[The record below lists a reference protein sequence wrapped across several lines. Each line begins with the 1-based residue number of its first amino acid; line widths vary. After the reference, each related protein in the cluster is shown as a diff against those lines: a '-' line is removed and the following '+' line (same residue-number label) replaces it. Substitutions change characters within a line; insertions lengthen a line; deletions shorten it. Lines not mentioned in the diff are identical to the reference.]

1 MRDFT
6 SDRIKEIKPSGIRK
20 FFDIANKI
28 KDCISL
34 GVGEPDFDTP
44 WHITEEGI
52 YSLEQGKTFYTSNQG
67 LPELKEEISKWNK
80 RKYNLDYSPENIIV
94 TCGGSEA
101 IDIALRACIN
111 PGDEVIILEPNYV
124 CYEPDIILAGGVAIK
139 IKLKNENEFRLTPEE
154 LEEVIT
160 DKTKILLINYP
171 NNPTGAIMTKEDL
184 EKIAEVIKKHDLL
197 VISDEIYSELTYSGN
212 HYSIGALPDMRDR
225 TITINGFSKAFSMT
239 GWRLGYVMGPKAIM
253 DQMKKIHQFV
263 IMCSPTISQYAG
275 IEALKNGDGDI
286 EKMKKEYDKR
296 RKYLLKEFDR
306 LGLPCFEPRGAFYI
320 FPDIRKYRMT
330 SEEFAT
336 DLLEK
341 EHVVVVPGTAF
352 GDSGEGFVR
361 ISYAYS
367 LDALKE
373 AVRRIEKY
381 IGSLNFK
388 AGNYCTFDE

>member
-67 LPELKEEISKWNK
+67 LPELREEISKWNK

-101 IDIALRACIN
+101 INIALRACIN

>member
-67 LPELKEEISKWNK
+67 LPELREEISKWNK

>member
-6 SDRIKEIKPSGIRK
+6 SDRIKSIKPSGIRK

-28 KDCISL
+28 EGCISL

-52 YSLEQGKTFYTSNQG
+52 YSLEQGRTFYTSNQG
-67 LPELKEEISKWNK
+67 LPELREEISRWNK
-80 RKYNLDYSPENIIV
+80 RKYGLEYGADEIMV

-111 PGDEVIILEPNYV
+111 PGDEVVILEPNYV
-124 CYEPDIILAGGVAIK
+124 CYEPDILLAGGASVR

-154 LEEVIT
+154 LEKVVT
-160 DKTKILLINYP
+160 DKTKILLMNYP
-171 NNPTGAIMTKEDL
+171 NNPTGAIMTKGDL
-184 EKIAEVIKKHDLL
+184 EKIAEVVIKHDLL
-197 VISDEIYSELTYSGN
+197 VISDEIYSELTYSGK
-212 HYSIGALPDMRDR
+212 HYSIGSLPGMRDR

-239 GWRLGYVMGPKAIM
+239 GWRLGYAMGPKAII
-253 DQMKKIHQFV
+253 DQVKKIHQFV
-263 IMCSPTISQYAG
+263 IMSAPTISQYAG
-275 IEALKNGDGDI
+275 LEALKNGDADI
-286 EKMKKEYDKR
+286 ERMKKEYDKR
-296 RKYLLKEFDR
+296 RKYLLKEFNR

-320 FPDIRKYRMT
+320 FPDIRKYGMT
-330 SEEFAT
+330 SEGFVT

-373 AVRRIEKY
+373 AVRRINMF
-381 IGSLNFK
+381 L
-388 AGNYCTFDE
+388 FDSSCAE

>member
-6 SDRIKEIKPSGIRK
+6 SDKVKNIKPSGIRK
-20 FFDIANKI
+20 FFDIANQI
-28 KDCISL
+28 EDCISL
-34 GVGEPDFDTP
+34 GVGEPDFETP

-52 YSLEQGKTFYTSNQG
+52 YSLEQGRTFYTSNQG
-67 LPELKEEISKWNK
+67 LPELRKEIAKWNE
-80 RKYNLDYSPENIIV
+80 RKYNLDYAPEEVIV

-101 IDIALRACIN
+101 IDVALRACIN

-124 CYEPDIILAGGVAIK
+124 CYEPDIIMAGGIPVK

-154 LEEVIT
+154 LEAVIT
-160 DKTKILLINYP
+160 PKSKILLMNYP

-184 EKIAEVIKKHDLL
+184 EKIVPVIKKYDLL

-212 HYSIGALPDMRDR
+212 HYSVGALPEMRDR

-239 GWRLGYVMGPKAIM
+239 GWRLGYVMGPKEVMEQI
-253 DQMKKIHQFV
+253 KKIHQFV
-263 IMCSPTISQYAG
+263 VMSAPTISQYAG
-275 IEALKNGDGDI
+275 LEALRNGDSDI
-286 EKMKKEYDKR
+286 ERMKKEYDKR
-296 RKYLLKEFDR
+296 RKYLLKEFEK
-306 LGLPCFEPRGAFYI
+306 LGLPCFEPKGAFYI
-320 FPDIRKYRMT
+320 FPDIRKYGMS

-336 DLLEK
+336 ELLNK

-373 AVRRIEKY
+373 AIKRIEKFVKS
-381 IGSLNFK
+381 I
-388 AGNYCTFDE
+388 A

>member
-6 SDRIKEIKPSGIRK
+6 SDKIKNVKPSGIRK

-28 KDCISL
+28 EDCISL
-34 GVGEPDFDTP
+34 GVGEPDFETP

-52 YSLEQGKTFYTSNQG
+52 YSLEQGRTFYTSNQG
-67 LPELKEEISKWNK
+67 LPELRDEISKWNK
-80 RKYNLDYSPENIIV
+80 RKYNLDYSLDEIIV

-101 IDIALRACIN
+101 IDVSLRACIN

-124 CYEPDIILAGGVAIK
+124 CYEPDIILAGGVPVK
-139 IKLKNENEFRLTPEE
+139 IRLKNENEFRLTPEE

-160 DKTKILLINYP
+160 SKTKILLMNYP

-184 EKIAEVIKKHDLL
+184 EKIASVIIEHDLL

-212 HYSIGALPDMRDR
+212 HYSIAALPGMRDR
-225 TITINGFSKAFSMT
+225 TITINGFSKTFAMT
-239 GWRLGYVMGPKAIM
+239 GWRLGYAMGPKAVM
-253 DQMKKIHQFV
+253 DQVKKIHQFV
-263 IMCSPTISQYAG
+263 IMSAPTISQYAG
-275 IEALKNGDGDI
+275 LEALRNGDADI
-286 EKMKKEYDKR
+286 ERMKKEYDKR
-296 RKYLLKEFDR
+296 RKYLLKEFER

-320 FPDIRKYRMT
+320 FPYIGKYEMS

-373 AVRRIEKY
+373 AIKRIEKY
-381 IGSLNFK
+381 LSNS
-388 AGNYCTFDE
+388 

>member
-6 SDRIKEIKPSGIRK
+6 SNKIKDIKPSGIRK

-28 KDCISL
+28 EDCISL
-34 GVGEPDFDTP
+34 GVGEPDFETP

-52 YSLEQGKTFYTSNQG
+52 YSLEQGRTFYTSNQG
-67 LPELKEEISKWNK
+67 LPELREEISKWNK
-80 RKYNLDYSPENIIV
+80 RKYNLDYSKDEIIV

-101 IDIALRACIN
+101 IDIALRCCIN
-111 PGDEVIILEPNYV
+111 PGDEVIILEPCYV
-124 CYEPDIILAGGVAIK
+124 CYEPDIVLAGGVPK
-139 IKLKNENEFRLTPEE
+139 VIKLQNKNQFRLTKQE
-154 LEEVIT
+154 LESAIT
-160 DKTKILLINYP
+160 NKTKILVMNYP
-171 NNPTGAIMTKEDL
+171 NNPTGAIMSKEDL
-184 EKIAEVIKKHDLL
+184 ENIKEIIIKHDLL
-197 VISDEIYSELTYSGN
+197 VISDEIYSELTYSSK
-212 HYSIGALPDMRDR
+212 HCSIASLEGMRDR
-225 TITINGFSKAFSMT
+225 TITINGFSKTYSMT
-239 GWRLGYVMGPKAIM
+239 GWRLGYVMGPKQIM

-263 IMCSPTISQYAG
+263 VMSAPTISQYAG
-275 IEALKNGDGDI
+275 IEALRNGDTDI

-306 LGLPCFEPRGAFYI
+306 LGLPCFEPKGAFYI
-320 FPDIRKYRMT
+320 FPDISKYGMT

-367 LDALKE
+367 LEALKE
-373 AVRRIEKY
+373 AIKRIEKY
-381 IGSLNFK
+381 LETKEQSTKQYRPF
-388 AGNYCTFDE
+388 

>member
-6 SDRIKEIKPSGIRK
+6 SDRIKNIKPSGIRK

-28 KDCISL
+28 EDCISL
-34 GVGEPDFDTP
+34 GVGEPDFETP

-52 YSLEQGKTFYTSNQG
+52 YSLEQGRTFYTSNQG
-67 LPELKEEISKWNK
+67 LPELREEICKWNK
-80 RKYNLDYSPENIIV
+80 RKYGLDYNKDEVIV

-124 CYEPDIILAGGVAIK
+124 CYEPDIIMAGGKSVK
-139 IKLKNENEFRLTPEE
+139 IRLKNENEFRLTPEE
-154 LEEVIT
+154 LESIIT
-160 DKTKILLINYP
+160 NKTKILLMNYP

-184 EKIAEVIKKHDLL
+184 EKITKVVIKHDLL
-197 VISDEIYSELTYSGN
+197 VISDEIYSELTYSGK
-212 HYSIGALPDMRDR
+212 HYSIGALPNMRDR
-225 TITINGFSKAFSMT
+225 TLTVNGFSKTFAMT
-239 GWRLGYVMGPKAIM
+239 GWRLGYLIGPKAIM
-253 DQMKKIHQFV
+253 DQVKKIHQFV
-263 IMCSPTISQYAG
+263 IMSAPTISQYAG
-275 IEALKNGDGDI
+275 IEALRNGDKDI
-286 EKMKKEYDKR
+286 ERMKKEYDKR
-296 RKYLLKEFDR
+296 RKYLLKEFNR
-306 LGLPCFEPRGAFYI
+306 LSLPCFEPRGAFYT
-320 FPDIRKYRMT
+320 FPCIGKYGMT

-373 AVRRIEKY
+373 AISRIERYLRGLAK
-381 IGSLNFK
+381 
-388 AGNYCTFDE
+388 